1 MPYPQYSKIINCLRY
16 LHYRNDTR
24 CHAEAKELPGGND
37 GSFSAVVGLGWQS
50 TDKSSDCSIAQN
62 SLKES
67 IEAMAETSS
76 PSVNAGQAAPAR
88 FEVDFSSFQIK

>member
-1 MPYPQYSKIINCLRY
+1 MLYSQYFQIIYCLYY
-16 LHYRNDTR
+16 LNYGNGTQ
-24 CHAEAKELPGGND
+24 CYVEELPRGYNGL
-37 GSFSAVVGLGWQS
+37 FSAVVGLGWQS

-76 PSVNAGQAAPAR
+76 PSMNAGQTAPAW

>member
-1 MPYPQYSKIINCLRY
+1 MLYSQYFQIIYCLYY
-16 LHYRNDTR
+16 LNYRNGTQCDV
-24 CHAEAKELPGGND
+24 EELPRGYN
-37 GSFSAVVGLGWQS
+37 SLFSAVVGLGWQS

-76 PSVNAGQAAPAR
+76 PSVNAGQTAPAW